1 MMTAVACLAMAIYF
15 EARGEPTLGQVAV
28 GHVVMN
34 RVHSERYPSDVCEVV
49 KQAQTRNKKI
59 IKHRCQFSFYC
70 DGKPES
76 AEDESAYLKSIGIA
90 YKLLASDIGVWEDPD
105 RYEDPTD
112 GATFYHSDEVNPS
125 WAPKKEHTRT
135 IGKHIFYKEKY
146 RTSMQ
151 FIDNK
156 GNIWKLVPR
165 EGFTFEQ
172 QREMI
177 YSLEGPPAPN

>member
-90 YKLLASDIGVWEDPD
+90 YTSCWRVTLASGK
-105 RYEDPTD
+105 TQT
-112 GATFYHSDEVNPS
+112 AT
-125 WAPKKEHTRT
+125 KTRLMVRLST
-135 IGKHIFYKEKY
+135 T
-146 RTSMQ
+146 RM
-151 FIDNK
+151 
-156 GNIWKLVPR
+156 R
-165 EGFTFEQ
+165 
-172 QREMI
+172 
-177 YSLEGPPAPN
+177 

>member
-49 KQAQTRNKKI
+49 KQA
-59 IKHRCQFSFYC
+59 FYC

-165 EGFTFEQ
+165 EDFTFEQ
-172 QREMI
+172 QRERI